1 MTNQQKLIHLV
12 RVKFALPIGWLFSQ
26 ENCIFVDKIND
37 IIMKKKYTLKQY
49 INPDFH
55 LHLHDDEIQ
64 MISKFNYRSKMYT
77 NELLKSTNCKSTT
90 AAFSKVRK
98 SPPVSSIAPSPYLT
112 GKSVIPNFPYWH
124 KCNCEIKINNK

>member
-12 RVKFALPIGWLFSQ
+12 RVKFALPIGWLFSL

-77 NELLKSTNCKSTT
+77 NYWKAQTVKARLRHSAKSVNH
-90 AAFSKVRK
+90 
-98 SPPVSSIAPSPYLT
+98 PPVSSIASSPYLT